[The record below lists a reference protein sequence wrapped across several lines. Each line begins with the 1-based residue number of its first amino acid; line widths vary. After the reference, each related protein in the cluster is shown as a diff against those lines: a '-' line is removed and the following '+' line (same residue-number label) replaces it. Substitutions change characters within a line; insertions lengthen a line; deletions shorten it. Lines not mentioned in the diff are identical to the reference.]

1 MIKTHEAN
9 SAWWGSPVAII
20 TDAAWFAQ
28 DDTTRA
34 EQLASYAWAEFKA
47 PLNTAPRALD
57 LQRAGFAWTDAQ
69 MNFRISLPNVPDSP
83 SLAQYECISAAEQ
96 PFTLQQGDV
105 RTFEHER
112 FLQLPGVTTDMLD
125 ARYTKWANDLIA
137 THPEWCVRLV
147 LNGQTQGWFLSEAKG
162 SSVALTLAMLAADAV
177 ASGQHLY
184 QRAMREYAKRGGT
197 VGHAAFSV
205 RNTPVMNIYSA
216 LGAKFTA
223 PTGVW
228 TWVRQFSLQ

>member
-20 TDAAWFAQ
+20 TDAAWFAH
-28 DDTTRA
+28 DEATRA
-34 EQLASYAWAEFKA
+34 AQLAPYAWAEFKS
-47 PLNTAPRALD
+47 PLNAAPRALD

-69 MNFRISLPNVPDSP
+69 MNFRISLSNVPDSP

-96 PFTLQQGDV
+96 HFTLQQGDV

-112 FLQLPGVTTDMLD
+112 FLQLPGVTTDMLN

-137 THPEWCVRLV
+137 AHPEWCVRLV

-162 SSVALTLAMLAADAV
+162 SSVALTLAMLASDAV
-177 ASGQHLY
+177 ASGQPLD

-197 VGHAAFSV
+197 VGQAAFSV
-205 RNTPVMNIYSA
+205 SNTPVMNIYSS

-228 TWVRQFSLQ
+228 TWVRGES

>member
-1 MIKTHEAN
+1 MIKTHESN
-9 SAWWGSPVAII
+9 SVWWGSPVGLI
-20 TDAAWFAQ
+20 TDAAWFSQDARARAQ
-28 DDTTRA
+28 SL
-34 EQLASYAWAEFKA
+34 EPYAWVEFKA
-47 PLNTAPRALD
+47 PLNAAPRALD

-69 MNFRISLPNVPDSP
+69 INFRISLTNVPDSP
-83 SLAQYECISAAEQ
+83 SLAQYECISAAEA
-96 PFTLQQGDV
+96 PFQLGAGDV

-112 FLQLPGVTTDMLD
+112 FLHLPGVTTDMLN
-125 ARYTKWANDLIA
+125 ARYTKWANELITA
-137 THPEWCVRLV
+137 HPQWCLRLV

-162 SSVALTLAMLAADAV
+162 GSVALTLAMLSSNAV

-184 QRAMREYAKRGGT
+184 QRALREYAQRGGT

-205 RNTPVMNIYSA
+205 RNTPVMNIYAS

-228 TWVRQFSLQ
+228 MWSKE